1 MRAHFCRQR
10 TGIALI
16 ERMHMR
22 VYLVLVAIALVAFA
36 LGMWDTFVQRIGD
49 GWLMQTILPVL
60 LIVVFSGLYM
70 KARRERE
77 AEEEETEL

>member
-1 MRAHFCRQR
+1 
-10 TGIALI
+10 
-16 ERMHMR
+16 MR

-36 LGMWDTFVQRIGD
+36 LGMWDTFIQRTGD

-60 LIVVFSGLYM
+60 LIVVFSGLYV

-77 AEEEETEL
+77 AREEAADDDQPQAPSEH